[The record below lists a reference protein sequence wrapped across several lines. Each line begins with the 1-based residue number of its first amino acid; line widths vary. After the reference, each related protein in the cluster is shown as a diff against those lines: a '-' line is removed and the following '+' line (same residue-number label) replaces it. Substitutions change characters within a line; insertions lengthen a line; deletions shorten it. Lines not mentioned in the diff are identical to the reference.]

1 MLKKLLVLA
10 FLALAVVAIVAQEAP
25 AKEEIELE
33 ASDGLILKGDFY
45 PQEEASVG
53 VLLLHMNGGTK
64 SQWTAFIPKLQEAGY
79 NVLAV
84 DMRGFGSTGGRT
96 DWTLA
101 QEDVQLWLDWL
112 KAQENVTGIALAGG
126 SIGANVAL
134 IGCANDPD
142 CLTVIALSPGEDYM
156 RVQPSVAITQLEDR
170 SMLLVASYGDNF
182 SAYSVT
188 ALAEVASGEYA
199 IRMYTG
205 SQHGTGYF
213 VGRDA
218 DRKMTMLIDWLNEHA
233 IVVTE

>member
-1 MLKKLLVLA
+1 MLKKLVLLA
-10 FLALAVVAIVAQEAP
+10 FLALAVVVIVAQEAP
-25 AKEEIELE
+25 IKQEIELE

-64 SQWTAFIPKLQEAGY
+64 RQWTAFIPKLQEAGY
-79 NVLAV
+79 SILTV

-112 KAQENVTGIALAGG
+112 KSQENVSGIALMGG

-134 IGCANDPD
+134 IACANDLD
-142 CLTVIALSPGEDYM
+142 CLTVVALSPGEDYA
-156 RVQPSVAITQLEDR
+156 RVQPSNAVSQLDTR
-170 SMLLVASYGDNF
+170 SILLVASYGDNF

-188 ALAEVASGEYA
+188 ALAEMATGEYA

-218 DRKMTMLIDWLNEHA
+218 DRKMNMLIDWLDEHTT
-233 IVVTE
+233 IVTE